1 MIENHAHHRHNNFY
15 DPTTKLR
22 NCEKNPMFIVY
33 SMQGCGYCDKVHQLM
48 HLTKQPYVVYTLDE
62 HFTIDEFEAEF
73 STKHFPQVIHDHADG
88 RKHIGGAAE
97 VAASEEVGTRHGA
110 RRCGQRGGGTRGI
123 FGGGG

>member
-33 SMQGCGYCDKVHQLM
+33 SMQGGGYCDKVHQLM

-88 RKHIGGAAE
+88 RIAE
-97 VAASEEVGTRHGA
+97 RVHSATVEKSPRPAEMVCDLSQQ
-110 RRCGQRGGGTRGI
+110 RRMVDD
-123 FGGGG
+123 

>member
-1 MIENHAHHRHNNFY
+1 MKENHAHHRHNNFY

-62 HFTIDEFEAEF
+62 HFTIDEFESEF
-73 STKHFPQVIHDHADG
+73 STKHFPQVIHDHQDG

-97 VAASEEVGTRHGA
+97 VAAYFKENNISA
-110 RRCGQRGGGTRGI
+110 PAK
-123 FGGGG
+123 